1 MLSCLVMSGLFAT
14 LWTVTHQAPV
24 SMGFSR
30 KEYWSGLAFPP
41 PGDLPPLG
49 IEPMSPA
56 SPALQVVLYL
66 LGERV
71 TLVNKIPVPV
81 PQLSQS
87 VHTKMHRKTPES
99 WIFPHL
105 QNYSPPQF
113 TYYSPDII
121 SVTFKIARC
130 YHH

>member
-30 KEYWSGLAFPP
+30 KEYWSGLAFPS

-49 IEPMSPA
+49 IKPMSPA

-71 TLVNKIPVPV
+71 TLVNKTLSLFHSSLSLYIKKCLGK
-81 PQLSQS
+81 PQ
-87 VHTKMHRKTPES
+87 KAGY
-99 WIFPHL
+99 FP
-105 QNYSPPQF
+105 
-113 TYYSPDII
+113 
-121 SVTFKIARC
+121 TFKITLLLDSHTIALTLFL
-130 YHH
+130 